1 MAPRLITGALVVRGP
16 ELATIEDFLGSRRRG
31 LLITGD
37 RGMGKS
43 RLLRSALADSDRDAL
58 LIRGA
63 GRDGVPFGSLAGR
76 QLFGSG
82 DLLHRLDQLLDEI
95 VAGPADELPAVLR
108 RLEELSRDHAAAGIV
123 IAVDDLEALDEA
135 SYRLLGEGL
144 RRDQWR
150 YLITCDGRPGEPL
163 DALDSMTIKALG
175 DDEAREL
182 LLDHADDDVCW
193 EAVRT
198 LNRIACGN
206 PGLVLDLAEQVPADA
221 LAGREPLP
229 HPLPAGAGCAR
240 ILGGR
245 SAGLGDR
252 ELAALAG
259 FAFHDQLP
267 RPMIES
273 IFGAGTV
280 DALLRRDVIMIDEDQ
295 VRPHP
300 VSALLAWSRLSS
312 GQRRRLHADLCFAF
326 TDSDP
331 AWAAYHRR
339 LAGGGITEAR
349 PDRLVSPLLADGR
362 IADAHRIV
370 ETVAAEPAE
379 AVVELCRAELDLA
392 LGYVERALAAV
403 RRGLARQPEPAQDLA
418 LRLVGLIAAQ
428 FAAVDC
434 ADLAPDTSRWHEFD
448 AETRSGLAPLLVHQL
463 LRVDLTESAVEAIAA
478 LGTAARTAEDR
489 TTLDAIRTD
498 GELDRE
504 APPLVAVR
512 AALHRLADAVR
523 SVPGLGPICLA
534 TELMAVGDLA
544 VCRRLIDAARAHLA
558 QAQPQT
564 RVSLD
569 LLLARLELTD
579 GRYSR
584 ALPLLVEVDRR
595 QPTLRCIGA
604 LGSRIR
610 AEAGLGILTEDPQAL
625 LARTQFAPERIR
637 ATVEA
642 DLGHALLVTG
652 RWTEAAYS
660 LQSALTRSRMID
672 HGGTAALAD
681 LVEAYQL
688 AGQRDLAARAA
699 DEHRDRVLDAGTDQ
713 TLPIM
718 VRIDALLADRAD
730 AERLFGVA
738 LGSTGLRPRDLDR
751 ARTLICFGRWLLAA
765 GRGEEGRT
773 VLGQATYVMRSLG
786 LDGWVDH
793 IERIS
798 RTAPVRRPASL
809 DDQLLE
815 ITDDDRELVGYL
827 VSGHTYDQ
835 IAARMYLSRR
845 TVATR
850 LKSVY
855 RRLGVANRAELVGLV
870 SVSDAE
876 WARSAS

>member
-43 RLLRSALADSDRDAL
+43 RLLRSALADSERDAVM
-58 LIRGA
+58 IRGA
-63 GRDGVPFGSLAGR
+63 GRDGAPFSSLAGR
-76 QLFGSG
+76 QLYGSG
-82 DLLHRLDQLLDEI
+82 ELLHRLDQLLEE
-95 VAGPADELPAVLR
+95 VAAGTADEVPAALR
-108 RLEELSRDHAAAGIV
+108 RLEELSRRHGSAGIV
-123 IAVDDLEALDEA
+123 VAIDDLEALDEA
-135 SYRLLGEGL
+135 SARLLGEGL
-144 RRDQWR
+144 RRDHWR
-150 YLITCDGRPGEPL
+150 YLITSDGRPGEPV
-163 DALDSMTIKALG
+163 DALDSLSIKALS

-182 LLDHADDDVCW
+182 LLDHADGDVCW
-193 EAVRT
+193 QAVQT
-198 LNRIACGN
+198 LNRIARGN
-206 PGLVLDLAEQVPADA
+206 PGLVLDLADQVPPEA
-221 LAGREPLP
+221 LSGLEPMPLP
-229 HPLPAGAGCAR
+229 LPTGAGCAR
-240 ILGGR
+240 ILGDR

-252 ELAALAG
+252 ELAALAV

-267 RPMIES
+267 RTMIETS
-273 IFGAGTV
+273 FGAGTV
-280 DALLRRDVIMIDEDQ
+280 DTLLRRDVIMVDEDR

-300 VSALLAWSRLSS
+300 VTALLAWSRLSA

-326 TDSDP
+326 TDVEP
-331 AWAAYHRR
+331 TWAAYHRR
-339 LAGGGITEAR
+339 LAGGSAEAR
-349 PDRLVSPLLADGR
+349 PDRLVGGLLAEGR
-362 IADAHRIV
+362 VEEAHRIV
-370 ETVAAEPAE
+370 QAVAADPAE
-379 AVVELCRAELDLA
+379 AVVELCRAELELA

-418 LRLVGLIAAQ
+418 LRLIGLFAAQ
-428 FAAVDC
+428 VADVDC
-434 ADLAPDTSRWHEFD
+434 ADLAPDTARWNELD
-448 AETRSGLAPLLVHQL
+448 AGVRSGLAPLLIHHLV
-463 LRVDLTESAVEAIAA
+463 RVDLTDSAAEAIDALAA
-478 LGTAARTAEDR
+478 AARTAEDR
-489 TTLDAIRTD
+489 AALAAVRTD
-498 GELDRE
+498 WALDRE
-504 APPLVAVR
+504 APASESLR
-512 AALHRLADAVR
+512 SALHRLADAVR
-523 SVPGLGPICLA
+523 TVPGLGPIWLA

-544 VCRRLIDAARAHLA
+544 LCRRLIDAARANRA

-564 RVSLD
+564 RVILD

-584 ALPLLVEVDRR
+584 ALPLLVEVARR
-595 QPTLRCIGA
+595 QPALRSVAA

-642 DLGHALLVTG
+642 DLGHALLVAG

-660 LQSALTRSRMID
+660 LASALTRSRMID

-688 AGQRDLAARAA
+688 AGMTDLAARAA

-718 VRIDALLADRAD
+718 VRIDALLADPGD

-738 LGSTGLRPRDLDR
+738 LGATGLRPRDLDR
-751 ARTLICFGRWLLAA
+751 ARTLISFGRWLLSA

-773 VLGQATYVMRSLG
+773 VLGQATHLMRSLG

-798 RTAPVRRPASL
+798 RTAPVRRPAGL
-809 DDQLLE
+809 HDQLLE
-815 ITDDDRELVGYL
+815 ITDDDRELVGHL
-827 VSGHTYDQ
+827 MSGHTYDQ

-845 TVATR
+845 TVASR

-855 RRLGVANRAELVGLV
+855 HRLGVANRAELVGLI
-870 SVSDAE
+870 SVSSPG
-876 WARSAS
+876 WVRSAS